1 MEPKIVKDE
10 CFDDLMYRMIIEIW
24 TPILGVIGLNE
35 SNIKE
40 LESKLSKFPD
50 LSKEN
55 KKAIVELLK
64 LKTDNSP
71 ERVDR
76 NITKAC
82 VRALEKLEIRLTH
95 EEQFLQKRVED
106 LEKKIEALLSTKT
119 KDGKTPSAPK
129 TTDEAESD
137 ISVDTAY

>member
-24 TPILGVIGLNE
+24 TPMLGVIGLNE
-35 SNIKE
+35 ATIKE
-40 LESKLSKFPD
+40 LESKISQFPD
-50 LSKEN
+50 LSKGN

-76 NITKAC
+76 NVTKAC

-95 EEQFLQKRVED
+95 EEQFLQKRVLD
-106 LEKKIEALLSTKT
+106 LEKKIETLLTTKT
-119 KDGKTPSAPK
+119 KEGKKPSAPK
-129 TTDEAESD
+129 TTDEAEND

>member
-24 TPILGVIGLNE
+24 TPMIGVIGLNDG
-35 SNIKE
+35 NIKE

-106 LEKKIEALLSTKT
+106 LEKKIEALHATKT
-119 KDGKTPSAPK
+119 KDGKKPSTQK

-137 ISVDTAY
+137 ISIDTAY